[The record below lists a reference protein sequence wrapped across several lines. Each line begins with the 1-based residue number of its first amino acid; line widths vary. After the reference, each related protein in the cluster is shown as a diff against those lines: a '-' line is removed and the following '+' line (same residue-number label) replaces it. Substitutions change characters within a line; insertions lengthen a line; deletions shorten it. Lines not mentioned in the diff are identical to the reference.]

1 MSLPRRQRPARVS
14 IASSVRTSAHVF
26 GCVRLIFA
34 LCLTILLEGCGS
46 ARRGVPVQP
55 PVELT
60 EEDDLRGRRVF
71 MRFCNGCHPAGEAG
85 LGPGLNNKLLPGF
98 LIKFQVRHGLGVMP
112 SFPDEVISDEELDD
126 LAGYLIAL
134 RHID

>member
-1 MSLPRRQRPARVS
+1 MNLPRRQRLARVS
-14 IASSVRTSAHVF
+14 GARTSAHAF
-26 GCVRLIFA
+26 GCVRLIFV
-34 LCLTILLEGCGS
+34 LCLSILMAGCGS

-60 EEDDLRGRRVF
+60 EADDLRGRRVF

-126 LAGYLIAL
+126 LSGYLIAL
-134 RHID
+134 RHND